1 MRYLRGTTSYG
12 LHFRG
17 YPEVIEGYTDAN
29 WVSDSTDVKSTTG
42 YVFLLGGAAISWK
55 STKQTVIARSTM
67 ESEMIAMDTTSIEA
81 EWLRDLL
88 LDIPLIA
95 KPLPVI
101 SIHCDCR
108 SAIEKCSQEN
118 ANVKMSRHLKIRHKS
133 LREKMKQNI
142 IALNFV
148 RSEKNLADHL
158 TKGLSRTVVLESSR
172 GMGLSP

>member
-1 MRYLRGTTSYG
+1 
-12 LHFRG
+12 
-17 YPEVIEGYTDAN
+17 
-29 WVSDSTDVKSTTG
+29 
-42 YVFLLGGAAISWK
+42 
-55 STKQTVIARSTM
+55 
-67 ESEMIAMDTTSIEA
+67 MIAMDTTGIEA

-172 GMGLSP
+172 GMGLRP